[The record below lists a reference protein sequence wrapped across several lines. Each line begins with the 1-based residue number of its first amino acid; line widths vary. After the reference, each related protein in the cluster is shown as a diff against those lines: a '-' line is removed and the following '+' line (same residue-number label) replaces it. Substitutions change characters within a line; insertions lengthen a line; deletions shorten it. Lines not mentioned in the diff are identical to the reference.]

1 MYTEFMMEEEL
12 MDTLSENYER
22 REDYDA
28 EIENEFQNLYRD

>member
-12 MDTLSENYER
+12 METLSENYER
-22 REDYDA
+22 REDYDT